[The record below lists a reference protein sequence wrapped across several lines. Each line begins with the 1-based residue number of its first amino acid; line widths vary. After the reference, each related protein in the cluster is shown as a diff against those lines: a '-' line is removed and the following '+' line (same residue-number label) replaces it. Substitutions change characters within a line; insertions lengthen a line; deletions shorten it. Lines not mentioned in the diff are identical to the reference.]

1 MREAGGGRQG
11 EGVETDGI
19 GRERGGKKKKRNPT
33 RGGAKRPFS
42 SHLGTKTIIPGA
54 SYSQAKQMT
63 GIIPG
68 R

>member
-1 MREAGGGRQG
+1 MGQEENG
-11 EGVETDGI
+11 EGE
-19 GRERGGKKKKRNPT
+19 KKSNPT

-42 SHLGTKTIIPGA
+42 SHPGTKTIIPGA